1 MLQDNSLQLE
11 ATIYHCV
18 VQWMQ
23 MKLIRMM
30 QNANFPN
37 FRTTFKAQVIRILG
51 KMIIYSRSL
60 LTQDHVHVFV
70 FRFHQVLRKLEF
82 PPGNNVSDKPLT
94 PLDVHHSGDQFDINF
109 MFVR

>member
-18 VQWMQ
+18 VQWMK
-23 MKLIRMM
+23 MKLIRML

-37 FRTTFKAQVIRILG
+37 FRTTLKHKQSEFRKNDFIFVILA
-51 KMIIYSRSL
+51 YSRSHTCL
-60 LTQDHVHVFV
+60 
-70 FRFHQVLRKLEF
+70 RFQISSSIKELEF
-82 PPGNNVSDKPLT
+82 PPGNNVSNKPLT
-94 PLDVHHSGDQFDINF
+94 PLDAHHSGDQFDINF